1 MEKPDP
7 GLDLLPIPKGE
18 SVPVLVPIPKIWMD
32 AFDRIAES
40 MKVDRPTFLLQLI
53 ARLAKSIATRFGGE
67 TAAPLSKEEIA
78 GGFRT
83 IGIAIPLDDLVPL
96 ERVAAIRGVDPVVL
110 VGESIAIGIEAH
122 RDFLRENPQYDEAK
136 H

>member
-1 MEKPDP
+1 MGKHDP
-7 GLDLLPIPKGE
+7 NINLLPIPKGE
-18 SVPVLVPIPKIWMD
+18 SVPVLVPIPKVWMD

-53 ARLAKSIATRFGGE
+53 ARLAKSIATRGK
-67 TAAPLSKEEIA
+67 TVAPLSKEEIA

-83 IGIAIPLDDLVPL
+83 IGIEIPLADLVPL

-110 VGESIAIGIEAH
+110 VGESLAIGIQAH
-122 RDFLRENPQYDEAK
+122 RDFLRENPDLDEAK

>member
-1 MEKPDP
+1 MEKHDP
-7 GLDLLPIPKGE
+7 NINLLPIPKGE
-18 SVPVLVPIPKIWMD
+18 SVPVLVPIPKVWMD

-53 ARLAKSIATRFGGE
+53 ARLAKSIATRGK
-67 TAAPLSKEEIA
+67 TVAPLSKEEIA

-83 IGIAIPLDDLVPL
+83 IGIEIPLADLVPL

-110 VGESIAIGIEAH
+110 VGESLAIGIQAH
-122 RDFLRENPQYDEAK
+122 RDFLRENPDLDEAK

>member
-7 GLDLLPIPKGE
+7 DIDLLPIPKGE
-18 SVPVLVPIPKIWMD
+18 SVPVLVPIPKVWMD

-53 ARLAKSIATRFGGE
+53 ARLAKSIATRGK
-67 TAAPLSKEEIA
+67 TVAPLSKEEIE

-83 IGIAIPLDDLVPL
+83 IGIAIPLADLVPL
-96 ERVAAIRGVDPVVL
+96 ERVAAIRGVDPAVL
-110 VGESIAIGIEAH
+110 IGESIAIGVEAH
-122 RDFLRENPQYDEAK
+122 RDFLREHPDLDEAK

>member
-7 GLDLLPIPKGE
+7 DIDLLPIPKGE
-18 SVPVLVPIPKIWMD
+18 SVPVLVPVPKGWMD
-32 AFDRIAES
+32 AFDQIAES

-53 ARLAKSIATRFGGE
+53 ARLAKGIATRFGGE
-67 TAAPLSKEEIA
+67 TAPPLSKEEIE

-83 IGIAIPLDDLVPL
+83 IGIAIPLADLVPL

-110 VGESIAIGIEAH
+110 IGESIAIGVEAH
-122 RDFLRENPQYDEAK
+122 RDFLREHPDLDEAK

>member
-1 MEKPDP
+1 MDKS
-7 GLDLLPIPKGE
+7 DLLPIPEGE
-18 SVPVLVPIPKIWMD
+18 RVPVLVPIPKVWMD
-32 AFDRIAES
+32 VFDRIAES

-53 ARLAKSIATRFGGE
+53 ARLAKSIATRFGGV
-67 TAAPLSKEEIA
+67 TTIAPLSKEEIA

-83 IGIAIPLDDLVPL
+83 IGIEIPLADLVPL

-110 VGESIAIGIEAH
+110 VGESIAIGIQDH
-122 RDFLRENPQYDEAK
+122 RDFLRENPDLDEAK